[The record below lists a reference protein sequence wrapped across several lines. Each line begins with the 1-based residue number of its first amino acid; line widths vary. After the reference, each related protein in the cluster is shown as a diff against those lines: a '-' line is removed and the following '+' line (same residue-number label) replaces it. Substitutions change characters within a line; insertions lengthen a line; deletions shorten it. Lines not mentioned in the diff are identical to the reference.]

1 MDSRLLLA
9 NIQLLLRMYTLF
21 KSKVG
26 ISWSQV
32 DGIVWLSFGKL
43 MEINYNKLES
53 LGLQN
58 LYSKWVDNFLYWLQR
73 IVRNGFIFGIW
84 EILLMDNLIP
94 FMFLKVLF
102 DILQAAYVVS
112 DLVKVLQ
119 SEVLKVVAESWL

>member
-9 NIQLLLRMYTLF
+9 NIQLLLRMFTLF

-58 LYSKWVDNFLYWLQR
+58 LYSK
-73 IVRNGFIFGIW
+73 
-84 EILLMDNLIP
+84 
-94 FMFLKVLF
+94 
-102 DILQAAYVVS
+102 
-112 DLVKVLQ
+112 
-119 SEVLKVVAESWL
+119 